1 MEKCNMIE
9 MLEKPCPEQWEGMER
24 LISIFED
31 AIAISESIDFREFLP
46 DQNHPD
52 YSRIASEMIR
62 IDLEYHWLRGEY
74 RSRAWYESRLP
85 GLFEDEELCQAV
97 SFEIQRLHST
107 VFESS
112 NVGNISRRE
121 RLAPGKQSRSRVF
134 NEFPQPGDQFD
145 QFQIEKEISRGSF
158 AAVYLVHPIDSP
170 GQSIVLKIA
179 TELQN
184 EWEMIRRLS
193 HPHII
198 KALSFHE
205 CSRFHAIC
213 MPHVGELTM
222 ADQIHQLKVNRNH
235 HHATSEW
242 NDYQCSLDRSVTPI
256 APMVYNDD
264 HHACEFERLARMN
277 SDLLKIRQITA
288 VCRALGHMH
297 RMKMI
302 HRDIKPANILI
313 SFHGVPFLIDF
324 NMAIDASA
332 GDSFCDGGTLAYMAP
347 EQLVSYQDGTRVATV
362 STDIF
367 AAGLT
372 LLEFLSGNL
381 PVGRYRGRL
390 CDILPQMIA
399 ERRLIGSK
407 LQGLERLPGGERMI
421 KVLGRCVAADPRA
434 RYDDCDQIAD
444 ELETIFRI
452 ELEKARKNA
461 RNQDSKA
468 S

>member
-213 MPHVGELTM
+213 MPHVG
-222 ADQIHQLKVNRNH
+222 
-235 HHATSEW
+235 
-242 NDYQCSLDRSVTPI
+242 
-256 APMVYNDD
+256 
-264 HHACEFERLARMN
+264 ACEFERLARMN

-399 ERRLIGSK
+399 EHRLIGSK